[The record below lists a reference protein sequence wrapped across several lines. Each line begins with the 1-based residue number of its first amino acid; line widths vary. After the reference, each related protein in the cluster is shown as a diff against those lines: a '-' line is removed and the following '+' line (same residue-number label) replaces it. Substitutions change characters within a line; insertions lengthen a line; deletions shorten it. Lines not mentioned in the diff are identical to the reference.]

1 MKKIKD
7 VLGVVLTDDNSV
19 DWGGTDGP
27 AETVA
32 DFMNYCDNLNVNDSI
47 EDLNKELVSVGIM
60 PLK

>member
-7 VLGVVLTDDNSV
+7 VLDVVLTDDNNV
-19 DWGGTDGP
+19 NWGGTDGP
-27 AETVA
+27 NETVA
-32 DFMNYCDNLNVNDSI
+32 DFMNYCDNLDVNGSI